1 MYQKY
6 LVLATIVSTYVLI
19 VWGAYLTAGDWG
31 AACGVGSA
39 SDWPACNGTFAI
51 PFNNYGAMVEY
62 IHRTLSVITA
72 VLLVITTLAVWRM
85 KPRPAV
91 PSFSLAISLLLL
103 VIQILLGAVV
113 VNTNLNAIITA
124 AHLANATALFGL
136 MVVAGVK
143 MFGSEERKLMSQA
156 RAP

>member
-1 MYQKY
+1 MLMYQKY

-62 IHRTLSVITA
+62 IHRTLRVTTA
-72 VLLVITTLAVWRM
+72 VLLVISSLAVWRM
-85 KPRPAV
+85 KPWSAV
-91 PSFSLAISLLLL
+91 PSLSLVISLIML
-103 VIQILLGAVV
+103 VIPI
-113 VNTNLNAIITA
+113 
-124 AHLANATALFGL
+124 
-136 MVVAGVK
+136 
-143 MFGSEERKLMSQA
+143 
-156 RAP
+156 

>member
-1 MYQKY
+1 MLMYQKY

-72 VLLVITTLAVWRM
+72 VAVWRM